1 MGNFSAMG
9 LPLTAGTWFR
19 LQGALLAARQ
29 RLKKNDAE
37 LDQKTVSVSEFFSKI
52 KKGSKKFWEVLEA
65 QSSENFPIQNIRC
78 VRKFAQLTDTT
89 VPENKNL
96 AACLGNWYHSYLPND
111 FRNFLFLFRNNQ
123 LPLNNRINA
132 FDDTVDPRCTFC
144 RIIDNN
150 TASRDG
156 LSHVFCTCIVTDRLI
171 AQLINKLEP
180 IPDPNSIEFKHMYW
194 YGSLPENPQ
203 LTPYILLVFDTFRYV
218 LWKYKLRRKI
228 PNFDALLSEICFI
241 LSISCKIS
249 TNLRKKNPLN
259 KHAG

>member
-1 MGNFSAMG
+1 M
-9 LPLTAGTWFR
+9 
-19 LQGALLAARQ
+19 
-29 RLKKNDAE
+29 
-37 LDQKTVSVSEFFSKI
+37 
-52 KKGSKKFWEVLEA
+52 EA

-89 VPENKNL
+89 VPENKNI

-156 LSHVFCTCIVTDRLI
+156 LSHVFRTCIVTDRLI
-171 AQLINKLEP
+171 AQLITKLEP

-203 LTPYILLVFDTFRYV
+203 LTRISYWFLIPSDMYSGNTNYVGKYRTLMRYSV
-218 LWKYKLRRKI
+218 KS
-228 PNFDALLSEICFI
+228 AS
-241 LSISCKIS
+241 SS
-249 TNLRKKNPLN
+249 
-259 KHAG
+259 A